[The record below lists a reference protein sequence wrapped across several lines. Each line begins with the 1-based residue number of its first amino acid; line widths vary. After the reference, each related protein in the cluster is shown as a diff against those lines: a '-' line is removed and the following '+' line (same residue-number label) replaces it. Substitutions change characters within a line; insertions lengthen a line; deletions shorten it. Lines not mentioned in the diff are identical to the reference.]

1 MKYHI
6 FDLDG
11 TLADSM
17 QQWAGKM
24 LNILKI
30 NGVTSYPD
38 DIIRIITPLGDRGTA
53 EYFINELGVKMTVD
67 EVIAYMDKYALDEYA
82 YRIPLKDG
90 VKEYLEKLKANG
102 EYLGVLTASPH
113 RFLDVCLKRNGVFDL
128 FDGVWSIEDFGT
140 LTKNNTEI
148 YFEAAKRIGC
158 KNSDIIFYDDNI
170 VAVTTA
176 KRAGLE
182 VIGVFDKASESDM
195 SAISAVADKFIMSF
209 SELTSNGNNQ

>member
-24 LNILKI
+24 INILEI
-30 NGVTSYPD
+30 SGITEYPK

-53 EYFINELGVKMTVD
+53 EYFINELGVKMSVD
-67 EVIAYMDKYALDEYA
+67 EIIAYMDKYALDEYT

-113 RFLDVCLKRNGVFDL
+113 RFLDVCLKRNGVFEL
-128 FDGVWSIEDFGT
+128 FDDIWSIEDFGT
-140 LTKNNTEI
+140 LTKNTVEI
-148 YFEAAKRIGC
+148 YDETAKRIGC
-158 KNSDIIFYDDNI
+158 KNSDIVFYDDNV
-170 VAVTTA
+170 VAVATA
-176 KRAGLE
+176 KKAGLA
-182 VIGVFDKASESDM
+182 VIGVFDKASEQD
-195 SAISAVADKFIMSF
+195 ADTIAATADKYIMSF
-209 SELTSNGNNQ
+209 KELARH